1 MTRVWQ
7 LSLALVLS
15 AALAGCGVAVDQRTL
30 QPKVTATP
38 TPQPA
43 QAVTPPQEVEDTAA
57 PEPASAPSDATLTV
71 STPDTSPTQG
81 DVVGEASGAGAVAP
95 VSEDPVGEEFETAS
109 LAPSAAASIDELL
122 KPAEETP
129 PQPAIVP
136 PKAPVK
142 PDIPTAEVAPEPQA
156 PPQAPADTTASTG
169 PGEAQD
175 DDAAED
181 VVGDIIWNL
190 ESASRGRPEP
200 APEPRIPV
208 GPDPSLA
215 SDALEAAFA
224 MLAQREHGLPEGTF
238 MLPPKAPGVTRIAL
252 LVPVTGPNAALGTE
266 LQRGAELA
274 LFYVRNP
281 KIELLVFDTFGDG
294 AAAAAGQA
302 VVAKADIIVGPL
314 FSNAVVT
321 ARDIA
326 RQADIPMLAL
336 SNNMEVA
343 ANGSWLLGYVP
354 EQQVDLLLDYA
365 LTTGRGRIGII
376 AEDSPFGQ
384 VLARRAIDRLARSG
398 RQAED
403 SLTLTASMLADE
415 DQLKSAVRDFS
426 GYKPPSDD
434 EEAPAYADLPPA
446 RFDALLFAGSA
457 SFALRTAPV
466 LAYYDADPERVLYL
480 GNAQWNQRQILT
492 EPSLQ
497 GSVFTSRP
505 TGRDETFTTLW
516 SSAWSSRP
524 GDLARLSFD
533 ATAMAAV
540 LAGKKRQL
548 WKAALESESGF
559 SGFSGPYRLLP
570 GGGNRRSF
578 ELRQI
583 NGGVSV
589 ILQAAPDRI

>member
-1 MTRVWQ
+1 M
-7 LSLALVLS
+7 
-15 AALAGCGVAVDQRTL
+15 
-30 QPKVTATP
+30 
-38 TPQPA
+38 
-43 QAVTPPQEVEDTAA
+43 
-57 PEPASAPSDATLTV
+57 
-71 STPDTSPTQG
+71 
-81 DVVGEASGAGAVAP
+81 AP
-95 VSEDPVGEEFETAS
+95 VSEDLVGVEFETAS

-122 KPAEETP
+122 KPAEEAP
-129 PQPAIVP
+129 PQSTIMP

-142 PDIPTAEVAPEPQA
+142 PDIPTADAAPG
-156 PPQAPADTTASTG
+156 PQAPAGTTPSTG
-169 PGEAQD
+169 LGETQK
-175 DDAAED
+175 DADADED

-190 ESASRGRPEP
+190 ESASRSRPEP

-224 MLAQREHGLPEGTF
+224 MLARREHGLPEGTF
-238 MLPPKAPGVTRIAL
+238 MLPPKTPGVTRIAL
-252 LVPVTGPNAALGTE
+252 LVPVTGPNAALGIE
-266 LQRGAELA
+266 LQHGAELA

-281 KIELLVFDTFGDG
+281 KIELLVFDTYGDG

-314 FSNAVVT
+314 FSDAVVT

-326 RQADIPMLAL
+326 RQANIPMLAL

-343 ANGSWLLGYVP
+343 ASGSWLLGYVP

-398 RQAED
+398 RRAED
-403 SLTLTASMLADE
+403 SLTLSASMLADE
-415 DQLKSAVRDFS
+415 DQLKSAVRTFA
-426 GYKPPSDD
+426 GYKPPSED
-434 EEAPAYADLPPA
+434 EEAPAFADLPPP

-457 SFALRTAPV
+457 NFALRTAPV

-516 SSAWSSRP
+516 SAAWSSRP

-548 WKAALESESGF
+548 WKTALESESGF